1 MLYNR
6 QRKSLVW
13 NYFTKKGQFME
24 KNTRGNFT
32 SNIGFV
38 LATAGSA
45 IGLGNLWRFPYLAAK
60 DGGGL
65 FLLIY
70 IVLVLTFG
78 FTLMTAEIAIG
89 RKTGVGPLQAYGRM
103 DKRFGFLGWMATAV
117 PIIIFPYYC
126 VIGGWIVKY
135 GFTYVTG
142 GAGHIYETGADPF
155 FGSFITSQWAPIICF
170 LIFMGVSALIVLFGV
185 EKGIEKASKIMM
197 PILLLLIIGIAIY
210 SLTLSHTDADGTRRT
225 ALDGLKIYLI
235 PNFDGITFSKFIS
248 ILLDAVGQLFYSLS
262 VAMGIMITYGSYAKK
277 ESNLVKSINQI
288 EIFDTGVAI
297 LAGLIIIPSV
307 FVFQGMEGLK
317 ASGPSLMFVS
327 LPRVFEQMGIWGHI
341 IGAIFFVLVFFAAI
355 TSSISLMEAVVTS
368 IIDRFKIKRST
379 ATGICFLGSL
389 IIGVVVCLGYN
400 VFYFNITLPNGNS
413 AQILDIL
420 DFITNNL
427 MLPVVAL
434 LTCILI
440 GWVCKPKSVIDEI
453 SVGLDGKKF
462 ARKNLFVVMI
472 KFVAPVFLVVILLQA
487 FNLLSFLN

>member
-1 MLYNR
+1 
-6 QRKSLVW
+6 
-13 NYFTKKGQFME
+13 
-24 KNTRGNFT
+24 
-32 SNIGFV
+32 
-38 LATAGSA
+38 
-45 IGLGNLWRFPYLAAK
+45 
-60 DGGGL
+60 
-65 FLLIY
+65 
-70 IVLVLTFG
+70 
-78 FTLMTAEIAIG
+78 MTAEIAIG

-103 DKRFGFLGWMATAV
+103 DKRFGFLGWIATAV

-126 VIGGWIVKY
+126 VIGGWIVQY

-142 GAGHIYETGADPF
+142 GAKQIYETGADTF
-155 FGSFITSQWAPIICF
+155 FGSFITSHWAPIICL
-170 LIFMGVSALIVLFGV
+170 LIFMGASALIVLFGV

-197 PILLLLIIGIAIY
+197 PILLILIIGIAIY
-210 SLTLSHTDADGTRRT
+210 SLTLSHTDENGVKRT
-225 ALDGLKIYLI
+225 ALDGLKIYLV

-288 EIFDTGVAI
+288 EIFDTGVAV

-307 FVFQGMEGLK
+307 FVFQGSEGLA

-341 IGAIFFVLVFFAAI
+341 IGALFFILVLFAAL

-368 IIDRFKIKRST
+368 IIDKFKIKRST
-379 ATGICFLGSL
+379 ATLATFIGSIVIGI
-389 IIGVVVCLGYN
+389 VVCLGYN
-400 VFYFNITLPNGNS
+400 LFYFNITLPNGS
-413 AQILDIL
+413 PAQILDIL

-434 LTCILI
+434 LTCVLV

-453 SVGLDGKKF
+453 GVGLGGKKF
-462 ARKNLFVVMI
+462 ARKGLFVVMI
-472 KFVAPVFLVVILLQA
+472 KFIAPVLLVVILLQA

>member
-1 MLYNR
+1 M
-6 QRKSLVW
+6 
-13 NYFTKKGQFME
+13 KGLLME

-70 IVLVLTFG
+70 IILVLTFG

-89 RKTGVGPLQAYGRM
+89 RKTGVGPLQAYGHM
-103 DKRFGFLGWMATAV
+103 DKRFGFLGWIATAV

-126 VIGGWIVKY
+126 VIGGWIVQY
-135 GFTYVTG
+135 GFTYITG
-142 GAGHIYETGADPF
+142 GAAKQIYETGADTF
-155 FGSFITSQWAPIICF
+155 FSSFITSHWAPIICL
-170 LIFMGVSALIVLFGV
+170 LIFMGASALIVLFGV

-197 PILLLLIIGIAIY
+197 PILFLLIIGIAIY
-210 SLTLSHTDADGTRRT
+210 SLTLSHTDENGVKRT
-225 ALDGLKIYLI
+225 ALDGLKIYLV

-288 EIFDTGVAI
+288 EIFDTGVAV

-307 FVFQGMEGLK
+307 FVFQGSEGLA

-327 LPRVFEQMGIWGHI
+327 LPRVFEQMGVWGHI
-341 IGAIFFVLVFFAAI
+341 IGALFFILVLFAAL

-368 IIDRFKIKRST
+368 IIDKFKIKRST
-379 ATGICFLGSL
+379 ATLITFIGSIVIGI
-389 IIGVVVCLGYN
+389 VVCLGYN
-400 VFYFNITLPNGNS
+400 LFYFNITLPNGS
-413 AQILDIL
+413 PAQILDIL

-434 LTCILI
+434 LTCVLV
-440 GWVCKPKSVIDEI
+440 GWVCKPKSVIDEV
-453 SVGLDGKKF
+453 SVGLGGKKF
-462 ARKNLFVVMI
+462 ARKGLFVVMI
-472 KFVAPVFLVVILLQA
+472 KFIAPVLLIVILLQA